1 MMYDVDF
8 FFDPVCPW
16 AWITSRWVSEVASLR
31 SLEVNW
37 KFISLSMV
45 NSERD
50 YQNEFPAGHN
60 EIHILGL
67 NLLRIAGAVR
77 DEAGNS
83 AVGRFYTDV
92 GTSIHAKR
100 KREEFKDP
108 GKVADFLSSAGYQSG
123 LIDAMADPSR
133 DRVIEE
139 ETKLALD
146 RAGRDIGTPV
156 ITFAPPDGPSFFGPV
171 ISRIPRGEDA
181 LALWEAT
188 ERLALFPGF
197 AELKRSVRES
207 PQVV

>member
-1 MMYDVDF
+1 MSDVDF

-31 SLEVNW
+31 KLEVHW
-37 KFISLSMV
+37 KFISLRVV

-50 YQNEFPAGHN
+50 YENEFPPGHN
-60 EIHILGL
+60 DIHTMGL
-67 NLLRIAGAVR
+67 NLLRIASAVR
-77 DEAGNS
+77 DEAGND
-83 AVGRFYTDV
+83 AVGRFYTIV
-92 GTSIHAKR
+92 GTAIHANKR
-100 KREEFKDP
+100 REEFKDP
-108 GKVADFLSSAGYQSG
+108 SKVADLLSSAGYQNR

-133 DRVIEE
+133 DRIIEE
-139 ETKLALD
+139 ETKLALG

>member
-1 MMYDVDF
+1 MPDIDF

-16 AWITSRWVSEVASLR
+16 AWITSRWVNEVARLR

-37 KFISLSMV
+37 RFISLSMV
-45 NSERD
+45 NSTRD
-50 YQNEFPAGHN
+50 YENEFPPGHN
-60 EIHILGL
+60 EIHTLGL

-77 DEAGNS
+77 DEAGND

-92 GTSIHAKR
+92 GTSIHVEKR
-100 KREEFKDP
+100 REEFIDP
-108 GKVADFLSSAGYQSG
+108 DKVADFLSSAGYRSG
-123 LIDAMADPSR
+123 LIEQMTDPSR
-133 DRVIEE
+133 DRIIEE
-139 ETKLALD
+139 ETRLALD

-156 ITFAPPDGPSFFGPV
+156 ITFAPPAGPSFFGPV

-181 LALWEAT
+181 LALWEAI
-188 ERLALFPGF
+188 EHLALFPGF